1 MINPFLTKGYLGP
14 EYFCDRKEEADKILS
29 AIKNGRDLVIY
40 GRRRVGKSALITHVY
55 NILGNKSLNVWVDL
69 LPTNNMNDLVSY
81 TASAILRSINR
92 DTSIGKK
99 VWEGIKSL
107 RPAMTF
113 DELSGQPTVSFDITK
128 EELRIKTFGELIQ
141 VLKNTKKKI
150 VLAFDEF
157 QQIQNYEEKNVESQL
172 RTMLQTLPNISF
184 IFSGSDQH
192 MLMQMFEN
200 KDRPFYS
207 FGQYMKLD
215 RIPPLLYLEFI
226 QNHFK
231 KAKKRISDEDIM
243 EIIEWCN
250 YRTFNIQM
258 VMNRLYSLDEKK
270 LGDAEVRMVK
280 ETILKEKGE
289 IYYTIRRL
297 VTSGQWEVIE
307 AFAKEGEIEAPYGKY
322 FMKKHGFTNSS
333 IIRRAVQ
340 TCLKNNIFYNVYDQ
354 ERSYYEI
361 DDVFLRRWIMMTRR
375 MN

>member
-1 MINPFLTKGYLGP
+1 MVNPFLTKGYLGS
-14 EYFCDRKEEADKILS
+14 EYFCDREDESAKILS
-29 AIKNGRDLVIY
+29 AINNGRDLVIY
-40 GRRRVGKSALITHVY
+40 GRRRMGKSALITHVY
-55 NILGNKSLNVWVDL
+55 HKLGRKSLNVWVDL

-81 TASAILRSINR
+81 TASAILRSINS

-99 VWEGIKSL
+99 VWDGIKSL

-141 VLKNTKKKI
+141 VLNNTKKKI

-157 QQIQNYEEKNVESQL
+157 QQIQNYEEKNVEAQL
-172 RTMLQTLPNISF
+172 RTMLQTSPNISF

-207 FGQYMKLD
+207 FGQYMRLD
-215 RIPPLLYLEFI
+215 RIEPKLYLEFI
-226 QNHFK
+226 QSHFK
-231 KAKKRISDEDIM
+231 KAKKRISEENIL

-258 VMNRLYSLDEKK
+258 VMNRLYSLDQKNIDEA
-270 LGDAEVRMVK
+270 DVRLVK
-280 ETILKEKGE
+280 ETILREKDE

-297 VTSGQWEVIE
+297 VTPGQWKVIE
-307 AFAKEGEIEAPYGKY
+307 AFAKEGEIESPYGKY
-322 FMKKHGFTNSS
+322 FMKKYGFTNSS

-340 TCLKNNIFYNVYDQ
+340 TCLENNIFYNVHNN

-361 DDVFLRRWIMMTRR
+361 DDIFLRRWIMMI
-375 MN
+375 